1 MPKVVDP
8 NETPPSTSF
17 TLAQKWTNAL
27 QKIRRPVQ
35 KSLVQLSTLSAR
47 NPWTTIAVS
56 TLLAVGLVVIGMFT
70 NLTFESDEGVLFTPF
85 NAIPSD
91 HQKWI
96 NDQSDF
102 PELLR
107 DQNVLLHNKGAN
119 IMQDCRGCL
128 SKAFDVL
135 EALEG
140 VDGFDA
146 ICRTEKNT
154 CPWSGVTQF
163 FNNSRAVLEDAN
175 FESNEDCLAAL
186 SVPFFPNGEFV
197 LTTKIFGYPIYDNTT
212 SILTSAESMLF
223 ILGFPPHEH
232 INDAVVDVETEAID
246 ALFEIAD
253 KWEKEGASPFTILEQ
268 FNESSFPIEF
278 GKGFLENI
286 PFLATAFTLMTVF
299 TAAIFFKRD
308 QVQSRMAV
316 GLGATVSVTLAMAAG
331 FGLLFICGIPM
342 TSIHGMLPFILVGVG
357 LDDSFVIVADF
368 YRHPRSIPIEE
379 RVRKTIHEVG
389 LSILTTSLTSA
400 VAFGLGAISSIPAVY
415 WVCLYAFPAIS
426 LVFLYSVTMFIAI
439 IVIDERRVDANR
451 RDFLCCIPAKSQANK
466 ATNNETASTHDEAA
480 AGGVEQHHHSYVDR
494 FMAAYADFLLQPVV
508 KIVVL
513 VVFAA
518 MFGVFAW
525 STTLLKQE
533 FTVGLVLPQ
542 GSYVVTFLDSLSVYT
557 SVGGFETTLV
567 FRDIDQ
573 SSVEGQQAM
582 EKYVND
588 MVALEEI
595 SSQPDNFWLRD
606 FQAFSKNNSAL
617 EGLTF
622 EEQIA
627 AFLELPVYASI
638 HGRDIARNEQ
648 GQVTASRILVRMDQV
663 DPDDVKDQT
672 DALNNQERVAREQTV
687 NKGLSGKDWA
697 FFSFDSEYFI
707 WSFFK
712 ACPQELTLT
721 TITGVIA
728 VTVISIFAIPHWT
741 AVLFSAPLVVILYI
755 DLLGFIQFMGV
766 TINSVSYITL
776 TLSIGLMVD
785 FVIHILLRYFD
796 SPGTTREGK
805 TKDTLKTLGA
815 SVAMGGFTTFLGVLP
830 LVFNTTGIFETFIG
844 LVLLGV
850 SHGLILLPVLL
861 SLCGPEDN
869 IVLLLT
875 HDEYIE
881 ENNNGEEGPE
891 NVKTI
896 SDRTQETLRTASGKM
911 GAMGSDAGS
920 VISA

>member
-1 MPKVVDP
+1 MV
-8 NETPPSTSF
+8 
-17 TLAQKWTNAL
+17 
-27 QKIRRPVQ
+27 
-35 KSLVQLSTLSAR
+35 SAR
-47 NPWTTIAVS
+47 NPWTTIVVCC
-56 TLLAVGLVVIGMFT
+56 LLSVGLVVIGLFT
-70 NLTFESDEGVLFTPF
+70 NLTFESDDGVLFTPF
-85 NAIPSD
+85 NAVPSD
-91 HQKWI
+91 HKKWI
-96 NDQSDF
+96 NDASDF
-102 PELLR
+102 PPLLR

-119 IMQDCRGCL
+119 IMEDCRGCV

-140 VDGFDA
+140 LEGFDA

-163 FNNSRAVLEDAN
+163 FNNSRTIYEDAN
-175 FESNEDCLAAL
+175 FQSNEACLAAL

-197 LTTKIFGYPIYDNTT
+197 LSTKILGIPIYDEAT
-212 SILTSAESMLF
+212 SILTSAESMFF
-223 ILGFPPHEH
+223 ILGFPPDEATE
-232 INDAVVDVETEAID
+232 DAVVDLETEAID
-246 ALFEIAD
+246 TLFEVAD
-253 KWEKEGASPFTILEQ
+253 KWERDGASPITILEQ

-286 PFLATAFTLMTVF
+286 PFLAVAFTLMTVF

-308 QVQSRMAV
+308 PVQSRMAV
-316 GLGATVSVTLAMAAG
+316 GLGASVAVTLAMATG

-379 RVRKTIHEVG
+379 RVRKTMNDVG
-389 LSILTTSLTSA
+389 LSILTTSLTSSC
-400 VAFGLGAISSIPAVY
+400 AFGLGAISSIPAVF

-426 LVFLYSVTMFIAI
+426 IVFLYSVTMFIAI

-451 RDFLCCIPAKSQANK
+451 RDFLCCIPAKNE
-466 ATNNETASTHDEAA
+466 ATSDNGA
-480 AGGVEQHHHSYVDR
+480 AGGMEGHHHSHVDR
-494 FMAAYADFLLQPVV
+494 FMSAYADFLLQPVV
-508 KIVVL
+508 KVVVL

-518 MFGVFAW
+518 MFAVFAW

-533 FTVGLVLPQ
+533 FTVELVLPK
-542 GSYVVTFLDSLSVYT
+542 GSYVVTFLDSLDAYT

-573 SSVEGQQAM
+573 STVEGQQAM
-582 EKYVND
+582 DNFLND
-588 MVALEEI
+588 MVALEEV
-595 SSQPDNFWLRD
+595 SSQPENFWLRD

-617 EGLTF
+617 DGLTF

-627 AFLELPVYASI
+627 AFLDLPVYASI

-672 DALNNQERVAREQTV
+672 DALANQERVAREQTV
-687 NKGLSGKDWA
+687 NQGLAGKDWA
-697 FFSFDSEYFI
+697 FFSFDEEYFI

-721 TITGVIA
+721 TITGVSA
-728 VTVISIFAIPHWT
+728 VIIISIVAIPHWS
-741 AVLFSAPLVVILYI
+741 AVFFSAPLVAILYI
-755 DLLGFIQFMGV
+755 DLLGFLQFMGV

-796 SPGTTREGK
+796 SPETTREAK

-830 LVFNTTGIFETFIG
+830 LAFNTTGIFEVVFVTFIG

-850 SHGLILLPVLL
+850 SHGIILLPVLL
-861 SLCGPEDN
+861 SFCGPEDN

-875 HDEYIE
+875 HEDDDDD
-881 ENNNGEEGPE
+881 GDDGCGD
-891 NVKTI
+891 NVQKQ
-896 SDRTQETLRTASGKM
+896 SDRTEETTRTQTNPCPVEGI
-911 GAMGSDAGS
+911 GSEAGS
-920 VISA
+920 ALSA